1 MFLRKKYV
9 DKILQYLKVVNSVFL
24 VGARQVGKT
33 TILKSLVE
41 FGYLPN
47 STLYVNFDDFVIS
60 WNIVFDTSKDF
71 ITFLEANYQ
80 INFNKIDYFLFDEVK
95 NLKNFNILLKSLI
108 DAYPEKKFICTSSG
122 NYVWLNEI
130 IEWLAGR
137 ALQINVYPL
146 DFEEFLIWKENLSI
160 NELKRFVTDEANFHK
175 IQNYLEEFLIYW
187 GFPEV
192 VQAQTIEEKK
202 QVLSDIFDYWFNRDI
217 VIFTQKLF
225 EFKELTKQLAFWMW
239 NILNYSNLASLT
251 HLSAPTVK
259 KFIETLEET
268 FIVFRQRP
276 FFRNKLKEINKSPKL
291 YFIDPGFRNWFISRY
306 EFSPEEKGILFENF
320 ILTELIKKWKKT
332 EDLKFRRKNDEK
344 YEVDLVLESEQK
356 AYEIKFKFETKKK
369 DFKWLEKFLQLYP
382 SFTTDIITRKNFLSF
397 IK

>member
-1 MFLRKKYV
+1 MKFRKIFEKENE
-9 DKILQYLKVVNSVFL
+9 ILSNNK
-24 VGARQVGKT
+24 
-33 TILKSLVE
+33 
-41 FGYLPN
+41 
-47 STLYVNFDDFVIS
+47 
-60 WNIVFDTSKDF
+60 
-71 ITFLEANYQ
+71 ITFLIWPRQVWKTTFLKKIYSQLTTPNKKFLNLENYEFHRFFTSFSNIQ
-80 INFNKIDYFLFDEVK
+80 TYINSLYSQKWTFYLFLDEFQKVK
-95 NLKNFNILLKSLI
+95 NIDNILKLI
-108 DAYPEKKFICTSSG
+108 YDELPFVKVIASGSNNIEINKKIKES
-122 NYVWLNEI
+122 
-130 IEWLAGR
+130 LAGR
-137 ALQINVYPL
+137 KRIYYIRPL

-332 EDLKFRRKNDEK
+332 EDLKFRRTNDEK